1 MSFPSDIQLRQ
12 AVRVV
17 DGGGVIAYPTEAV
30 WGLGCDPFNRD
41 AVLRLLEIKQRPMH
55 KGLIIIAA
63 EVAQVLP
70 WLGGLTVRQC
80 RRVIETWPGPHTWVV
95 PVGHDFPEW
104 VRGDH
109 ASVAVRVSA
118 HPVVRALCRRYGG
131 ALVSTSANRTGL
143 PPARSP
149 LQVRC
154 GLRGQVDYL
163 LPGRL
168 GGQNKPTLIR
178 DALTGQVLRP
188 S

>member
-12 AVRVV
+12 AVRVL
-17 DGGGVIAYPTEAV
+17 DNGGVIAYPTEAV

-41 AVLRLLEIKQRPMH
+41 AVLRLLDIKQRPMH

-63 EVAQVLP
+63 EVGQVLP
-70 WLGGLTVRQC
+70 WLGGLTVSQC
-80 RRVIETWPGPHTWVV
+80 RRVIETWPGPNTWVV

-118 HPVVRALCRRYGG
+118 HPGVQALCRRYGG

-143 PPARSP
+143 PPARSA
-149 LQVRC
+149 LQVQC
-154 GLRGQVDYL
+154 GLRGQVDYR